1 MKTGFAALAFLFL
14 SGVSALAGTG
24 RPVVVEFY
32 TSQGCN
38 TCLAA
43 NQLANKLAQKP
54 GVLALSFSVTYWDMF
69 GWKDTLASEDN
80 TKRQKSYA
88 SALHRGGVYTP
99 QIIIDGWRDVP
110 ATKPDA
116 VGSALETAL
125 SGREDIAQVDNGAAA
140 AKKDVPAKPSPAWSV
155 GVDISRTTDGLHVAI
170 ARAPEKKRPD
180 ATVWLFRL
188 RSSAVVKITGGES
201 AGQTV
206 SYRNVVTGI
215 QNLGNWRGE
224 ARMIDIPH
232 PTGKTASY
240 DSVAVVVQQGGFGRV
255 IGAAYQQG
263 GY

>member
-1 MKTGFAALAFLFL
+1 MKTGLAALAFLFL

-54 GVLALSFSVTYWDMF
+54 GVLALSLSVTYWDMF
-69 GWKDTLASEDN
+69 GWKDTLATEDN

-99 QIIIDGWRDVP
+99 QIIIDGARDVP

-116 VGSALETAL
+116 VGYALETAL
-125 SGREDIAQVDNGAAA
+125 SSHEDISQPDNGAA
-140 AKKDVPAKPSPAWSV
+140 KKDASTKPAPAWSV
-155 GVDISRTTDGLHVAI
+155 GVDLSHTPDGLHVAI
-170 ARAPEKKRPD
+170 GRAPEKKRPD

-224 ARMIDIPH
+224 ARMIDVPH
-232 PTGKTASY
+232 PVGKTASY